1 MLSCFLPLKYIPW
14 WDKLNLLF
22 FFLVFYTFLNMA
34 SSTLDLSFLR
44 AGPISS
50 LCTTLFQ
57 VLHKCF
63 QISEWM
69 NDQISQLFIP
79 SVKLRKLNWLIILLI
94 ICLQWS
100 VQYIYFYH
108 RNTSWTTSHATQ
120 RMHLPSYLST
130 QHNSREC
137 HLIPFLIKTISFSLW
152 SLIIC
157 QSTILTYQ
165 VLMIWSPQKRN
176 SRRDVG
182 VNLVQRSGMYNVIIV
197 ISVIF
202 RDSWSSALKKSVN

>member
-1 MLSCFLPLKYIPW
+1 MDEWPNKSVIYSLSEAEKI
-14 WDKLNLLF
+14 KL
-22 FFLVFYTFLNMA
+22 VDY
-34 SSTLDLSFLR
+34 
-44 AGPISS
+44 
-50 LCTTLFQ
+50 
-57 VLHKCF
+57 
-63 QISEWM
+63 
-69 NDQISQLFIP
+69 LFIVKCSIYLLLP
-79 SVKLRKLNWLIILLI
+79 SKYKLDNISCHPKNAL
-94 ICLQWS
+94 
-100 VQYIYFYH
+100 
-108 RNTSWTTSHATQ
+108 T
-120 RMHLPSYLST
+120 SYLST

-165 VLMIWSPQKRN
+165 VLMIRSPQKRN